1 LTIFN
6 DSKKTSYKGCSSV
19 EVSNS
24 ITVSIMH
31 HNQPLECNGE
41 DYTGDFLVNMVWK
54 WNKT

>member
-1 LTIFN
+1 
-6 DSKKTSYKGCSSV
+6 V